1 LQPNSVVEKN
11 LIHTNN
17 KKSNTKKLTKM
28 KKMNYEAPKAEMIE
42 MQMPVVLAETVPGNS
57 GQDPTVGPGTG
68 PGNDPFAS

>member
-1 LQPNSVVEKN
+1 
-11 LIHTNN
+11 
-17 KKSNTKKLTKM
+17 M